1 MNFAKNISDPARS
14 KIAFELEATILRKD
28 EELAREGV
36 AFTDAHV
43 KSAMAKAINQLRG
56 KRPKSQPK
64 KAIELHVANLGEQ
77 LSSFCQQ
84 LEMEIESAATGE
96 TEVLILPASEYVLVL
111 ESLKDSLDT
120 RHEMAGHA
128 RGYLDFL
135 KRFIENGDAR

>member
-1 MNFAKNISDPARS
+1 M
-14 KIAFELEATILRKD
+14 D
-28 EELAREGV
+28 EELAREGI
-36 AFTDAHV
+36 ALTDTHV
-43 KSAMAKAINQLRG
+43 KSAMVKAINRLRG

-64 KAIELHVANLGEQ
+64 KAIERHVANLGEQ

-84 LEMEIESAATGE
+84 LKMEFESESTGEIELRNLPTAES
-96 TEVLILPASEYVLVL
+96 VFILKV
-111 ESLKDSLDT
+111 LKDSLDT